1 MYVLLATDYPP
12 QTGGIQRY
20 HSNLALALQGLGREV
35 RVVATE
41 HPGWQE
47 HDAAA
52 AVPITRVPGH
62 GGKLA
67 ITRRLRDEAVR
78 LGRESGSLRG
88 IISTKWSPEGP
99 GAMQAAAALG
109 VPWGVFGHDREHI
122 LHAANVVK
130 WALQTVLFR
139 RANFCFAI
147 SNYAAANF
155 RRGFAPS
162 QRIRMVGCGIEAEH
176 FSPDPAGAEA
186 LRERHGLHGRPV
198 LLTVSR
204 LVPRKGHLTVIEA
217 IRSLTGEFPG
227 LAYLVVG
234 DGEFRSEIEQAIGRD
249 GLEQH
254 VILAGRATDAELCAY
269 YTLADIMV
277 MPSYDIIGLPTEG
290 FGLTFLEANCCGT
303 PVIGSR
309 TGGIPDAVDHGLSG
323 LLVPPRQPQALA
335 HAIRRLLSD
344 APIARRMGEYGRRRA
359 LQQFSWELVARRV
372 DAAFEE
378 LCPPTRA

>member
-1 MYVLLATDYPP
+1 MYILLATDYPP

-35 RVVATE
+35 HVVATE
-41 HPGWQE
+41 HAGWQE

-52 AVPITRVPGH
+52 AVPVTRVPAT

-78 LGRESGSLRG
+78 LGRGSGSLRG

-99 GAMQAAAALG
+99 GAMQAAAALK

-130 WALQTVLFR
+130 WGLQTVLFR
-139 RANFCFAI
+139 RADFCFAI

-162 QRIRMVGCGIEAEH
+162 QRIRMVGCGIEAEN

-186 LRERHGLHGRPV
+186 LRHRHGLQGRPV

-204 LVPRKGHLTVIEA
+204 LVPRKGHLTVLEA
-217 IRSLTGEFPG
+217 ISGLRSEFSDI
-227 LAYLVVG
+227 AYLIVG
-234 DGEFRSEIEQAIGRD
+234 DGEFRSEIERAVARD
-249 GLEQH
+249 GLEAN
-254 VILAGRATDAELCAY
+254 VILAGRASDPELCAY

-335 HAIRRLLSD
+335 HAIRRLLGD
-344 APIARRMGEYGRRRA
+344 PGMARQMGEYGRQRA

-378 LCPPTRA
+378 LCPRTRP